1 MCGIYCSVSLG
12 SHNRCNKET
21 QILLEARGPDS
32 VQELSISIEIL
43 DSRTAGSQPVQIH
56 IDVLSTVLAL
66 RGDHVVAQPLKDKQS
81 QSFLCWN
88 GEAWEQNDRVVAGSD
103 SQHVFD
109 LLLRACQSTP
119 VSCKQNVVDALTSI
133 AGPFAFVF
141 YDASSRRLFFGRDK
155 LGRRSL
161 LSCNFSGGG
170 MAFCSI
176 TDAPSSSWKEVE
188 TGAVHFLDL
197 SDCFTTPEAI
207 PWLMSDPRI
216 NDSLPDDLLPAP
228 SISPETVLELEERLL
243 KSLRLR
249 IADIPALGN
258 ATNIRTFESAKI
270 AVLFS
275 GGLDCTLLAR
285 LAHGILPLNEPVDLL
300 NVAFENPRSMAA
312 ASKLSPPV
320 CAYESCPDRKT
331 GRSSHLELLR
341 VCGGRAWRFIAIDV
355 PFEESESN
363 HTTIVKLMAP
373 HNTEMDL
380 SIAKAFYFAARGQGQ
395 VIDHKTSENRPYWT
409 RARVLLSGLGADELF
424 GGYTRHATASARHGY
439 RGLIGELN
447 IDVQRLGHRNLGRD
461 DRVMSHWAK
470 EVRYPYLDE
479 DFMRW
484 TLQLPVWEK
493 CGFRPNGEAGLNEK
507 DDTSVNLEPAKQALR
522 LLAWRL
528 GMEQA
533 ATEKKRAI
541 QFGARTAKMQ
551 PGTGQKRGTD
561 IIDLIN

>member
-1 MCGIYCSVSLG
+1 MCGIYCSISLG
-12 SHNRCNKET
+12 SHNHFNKET

-32 VQELSISIEIL
+32 VQELSISIDIP
-43 DSRTAGSQPVQIH
+43 DSRTADSQPVQIH
-56 IDVLSTVLAL
+56 IHVLSTVLAL
-66 RGDHVVAQPLKDKQS
+66 RGDHVEAQPLKDKQS

-88 GEAWEQNDRVVAGSD
+88 GEAWKQNDHVIAGSD

-109 LLLRACQSTP
+109 LLLRACQSTLI
-119 VSCKQNVVDALTSI
+119 SSKQNVLDALTSI

-141 YDASSRRLFFGRDK
+141 YDATSHRLFFGRDK

-161 LSCNFSGGG
+161 LSRNISGGG

-176 TDAPSSSWKEVE
+176 TDGASSSWKEVE
-188 TGAVHFLDL
+188 TGAVHLLDL
-197 SDCFTTPEAI
+197 SRHLTTPESL
-207 PWLMSDPRI
+207 PWLMGNSRI
-216 NDSLPDDLLPAP
+216 NGSLPDGVLPTP
-228 SISPETVLELEERLL
+228 SISSETVVELEGRLL
-243 KSLRLR
+243 QSLRLR
-249 IADIPALGN
+249 IADVPALGR
-258 ATNIRTFESAKI
+258 ATNIRTSESANI

-285 LAHGILPLNEPVDLL
+285 LAHDILPLDEPVDLL

-320 CAYESCPDRKT
+320 CAYESCPDRRT

-341 VCGGRAWRFIAIDV
+341 VCGGRQWRFIAIDV
-355 PFEESESN
+355 PFEESES
-363 HTTIVKLMAP
+363 HLTTIVKLMAP

-395 VIDHKTSENRPYWT
+395 VIDHKTCENRPYWT

-424 GGYTRHATASARHGY
+424 GGYTRHATASARRGY
-439 RGLIGELN
+439 RGLIDELDL
-447 IDVQRLGHRNLGRD
+447 DVQRLGHRNLGRD
-461 DRVMSHWAK
+461 DRVISHWAK

-479 DFMRW
+479 DFVSW

-493 CGFRPNGEAGLNEK
+493 CGFRPNEETGLNEK
-507 DDTSVNLEPAKQALR
+507 NDASMNLEPSKRALR

-533 ATEKKRAI
+533 AIERKRAI

-551 PGTGQKRGTD
+551 LGTGQKRGTD
-561 IIDLIN
+561 LIDLI